1 MKRIFNSLTFI
12 VLFFIAGCDSVI
24 IAGSATITIDSNS
37 SDGQT
42 FPLGIP
48 IQLEASV
55 KFKDGVTRS
64 TQYISNDQ
72 KYITWSIAGNSG
84 ANIDE
89 QGYLDTSAVAA
100 GTRLVITATG
110 VGLGAGEQDSI
121 QISISQAEVIQGT
134 GVISVSSQHNGN
146 HSRRNSIDHQYFPA
160 GMVLQLDL
168 SAQFTDGINRTTL
181 NTTND
186 ASVITWSVEGET
198 GAAISTEGLLD
209 TRLVAPGVALVIHGA
224 GLSSGGFSGE
234 SDVIIIDMTDPI
246 LMPGSA
252 LVSINDNASDGQYFS
267 VGTLVQLDFSLEFSD
282 GKIRSTKDDS
292 NDASFVNWSIEGDSA
307 GMITSEGL
315 LDTSGVAVNSVLT
328 LRANGI
334 GFLAGES
341 DAISLKMTCPN
352 VHGFKLTYTC
362 PLTQNQADVLGI
374 DYQATYSEAYD
385 GLEGLTYI
393 TQNLQQAK
401 RYCAD
406 LGLRLPTKDELWL
419 QFAIPIGNLHAE
431 YNWPTSN
438 NYWTSTQVG
447 QIYYHTFDLSDASGG
462 GMTEVRS
469 NYTSCVY

>member
-1 MKRIFNSLTFI
+1 M
-12 VLFFIAGCDSVI
+12 
-24 IAGSATITIDSNS
+24 
-37 SDGQT
+37 
-42 FPLGIP
+42 
-48 IQLEASV
+48 
-55 KFKDGVTRS
+55 
-64 TQYISNDQ
+64 
-72 KYITWSIAGNSG
+72 
-84 ANIDE
+84 
-89 QGYLDTSAVAA
+89 
-100 GTRLVITATG
+100 ITATG

-134 GVISVSSQHNGN
+134 GVISVSSQYNGN
-146 HSRRNSIDHQYFPA
+146 NSRRNSIDHQNFPA

-168 SAQFTDGINRTTL
+168 SAQFTDGVSRTTL

-198 GAAISTEGLLD
+198 GAAISAEGLLD

-252 LVSINDNASDGQYFS
+252 LVSINGDASDGQYFS
-267 VGTLVQLDFSLEFSD
+267 VGTLVPLDFSLEFSD

-352 VHGFKLTYTC
+352 VYGFKLTYTC
-362 PLTQNQADVLGI
+362 PLTQNQADALGV
-374 DYQATYSEAYD
+374 DYQATYSEAYA

-401 RYCAD
+401 RYCTD

-419 QFAIPIGNLHAE
+419 QFAIPIGDLHAE

-462 GMTEVRS
+462 GMTEERS
-469 NYTSCVY
+469 NYTSSVY